1 MVRKANNIL
10 ALYFLYKLII
20 SETKCNLNTDQSSFT
35 SEKKCDKDLTGGILN
50 AQNDS
55 SSADLPLIDVFLNKE
70 KRKDLNATEKVMKD
84 LMMANF
90 PLQEI
95 GRNLSSLFSLLWPSS
110 LPCHSTAPGSEHLL
124 RRCVLHG
131 QEVNCTKLF
140 KPVPTDLGI
149 CCAFNARNVLRD
161 SEFSRLLQ
169 RKQSLDPAEEG
180 EIHTVEVGQ
189 GMGLQVVVDQ
199 HSNRVTAESVAA
211 MSRWRPGTRS
221 GLMKRVTELCKFQCL
236 HCTARIPGG
245 HPDQQQQHQTCA
257 GAGTQPARNTNLH
270 QGYTNYIQTQE

>member
-1 MVRKANNIL
+1 MVNKTKNIL
-10 ALYFLYKLII
+10 ASYFLHKLII

-35 SEKKCDKDLTGGILN
+35 SEKECDKDLSGGILN

-110 LPCHSTAPGSEHLL
+110 LPCHSTAPGSAHLL
-124 RRCVLHG
+124 KRCVLHG
-131 QEVNCTKLF
+131 EEVNCTKLF

-169 RKQSLDPAEEG
+169 TKQSLDPAEEG

-199 HSNRVTAESVAA
+199 HSNRVTAESVTA
-211 MSRWRPGTRS
+211 MSRW
-221 GLMKRVTELCKFQCL
+221 
-236 HCTARIPGG
+236 
-245 HPDQQQQHQTCA
+245 
-257 GAGTQPARNTNLH
+257 
-270 QGYTNYIQTQE
+270 